1 MSTPPHDWSY
11 EVTRRKSSINSSSAR
26 ANGRANGHAG
36 SGANGHAAAAI
47 GPVAIADAI
56 AGGAAESDGLA
67 AHLHRAGSDD
77 STADFAAGSATSAGA
92 RANRDAYAELAQ
104 ADPAASAEAE
114 GKWLRPPGAASRTV
128 SLGNEVNAVNIVN
141 RNAELSAS
149 RASNGSGNS
158 SNGNAGGGASA
169 RASRAEK
176 SESAF
181 SLTPPGTEPLPLD
194 GATFVEA
201 VHERVDLI
209 ALEEQLLRSA
219 DEKIVQRELAYLRE
233 LRYGKTASFSTDDE
247 IPPRLIFEPPDTMQS

>member
-1 MSTPPHDWSY
+1 MPALAQKCPHDWSY
-11 EVTRRKSSINSSSAR
+11 EVTRRKNSSSSSSSGS
-26 ANGRANGHAG
+26 GRANGLSAALESVG
-36 SGANGHAAAAI
+36 TANT
-47 GPVAIADAI
+47 
-56 AGGAAESDGLA
+56 AESDGLA

-77 STADFAAGSATSAGA
+77 CTADLAAGSASSAGA
-92 RANRDAYAELAQ
+92 RAGRDAYAELAQ
-104 ADPAASAEAE
+104 ADPAESADAE
-114 GKWLRPPGAASRTV
+114 GKWLCPPGAASRAAN
-128 SLGNEVNAVNIVN
+128 GA
-141 RNAELSAS
+141 NAESTQNGANGFSEMSTNATS
-149 RASNGSGNS
+149 RRNESNCGSS
-158 SNGNAGGGASA
+158 GGSTS

-209 ALEEQLLRSA
+209 ALDDQLLRSA

-247 IPPRLIFEPPDTMQS
+247 IPPRLVFESPDPLP

>member
-1 MSTPPHDWSY
+1 
-11 EVTRRKSSINSSSAR
+11 VTRRKNSSSNSSVR
-26 ANGRANGHAG
+26 
-36 SGANGHAAAAI
+36 ANGHAAAALES
-47 GPVAIADAI
+47 VAL
-56 AGGAAESDGLA
+56 AGVAAESDGLA

-77 STADFAAGSATSAGA
+77 SIADFAAGSASSAGA

-104 ADPAASAEAE
+104 ADPAESAEAE
-114 GKWLRPPGAASRTV
+114 GKWLRPPGAASRNP
-128 SLGNEVNAVNIVN
+128 NEMHTLH
-141 RNAELSAS
+141 RNAELSTN
-149 RASNGSGNS
+149 RASNGSSIGS
-158 SNGNAGGGASA
+158 SCGSPGAGS

-247 IPPRLIFEPPDTMQS
+247 IPPRLIFEQPDPIS

>member
-1 MSTPPHDWSY
+1 MAMSAVELTAERYPSNRSQSRAAPSNPTASPH
-11 EVTRRKSSINSSSAR
+11 IF
-26 ANGRANGHAG
+26 
-36 SGANGHAAAAI
+36 
-47 GPVAIADAI
+47 
-56 AGGAAESDGLA
+56 
-67 AHLHRAGSDD
+67 HRAGSDD

-104 ADPAASAEAE
+104 ADPAESAEAE

-128 SLGNEVNAVNIVN
+128 SYGNEAIAVHDTHGAN
-141 RNAELSAS
+141 RNADLSAS
-149 RASNGSGNS
+149 RTANGSVNS
-158 SNGNAGGGASA
+158 TNGGSGGAS
-169 RASRAEK
+169 SRAPRGEK
-176 SESAF
+176 AESAF

-233 LRYGKTASFSTDDE
+233 LRYGKTASFSTDDD
-247 IPPRLIFEPPDTMQS
+247 IPPRIIFESPDPSL

>member
-1 MSTPPHDWSY
+1 MS
-11 EVTRRKSSINSSSAR
+11 
-26 ANGRANGHAG
+26 
-36 SGANGHAAAAI
+36 GHAAAVGA
-47 GPVAIADAI
+47 VAIADAVAI
-56 AGGAAESDGLA
+56 ATAAESSGLA

-77 STADFAAGSATSAGA
+77 SIADFAAGSATSAGA

-104 ADPAASAEAE
+104 ADPAESAEAE

-128 SLGNEVNAVNIVN
+128 TIENESSAVDETHAVN
-141 RNAELSAS
+141 RTPDLSTSRAPSNANGNASRGGSAAS
-149 RASNGSGNS
+149 RAS
-158 SNGNAGGGASA
+158 
-169 RASRAEK
+169 REEK
-176 SESAF
+176 TESAF

-233 LRYGKTASFSTDDE
+233 LRYGKTASFSTDDD
-247 IPPRLIFEPPDTMQS
+247 IPPRLIFESPDPSL

>member
-1 MSTPPHDWSY
+1 M
-11 EVTRRKSSINSSSAR
+11 TRRKSSSTSAR
-26 ANGRANGHAG
+26 ADGHATDY
-36 SGANGHAAAAI
+36 SGANGHAAALES
-47 GPVAIADAI
+47 VAMTN
-56 AGGAAESDGLA
+56 AAESDAIA

-77 STADFAAGSATSAGA
+77 STADLAAGSASSAGA
-92 RANRDAYAELAQ
+92 RAGRDAYAELAQ
-104 ADPAASAEAE
+104 ADPTASANAE
-114 GKWLRPPGAASRTV
+114 GKWLRPPEAASQAA
-128 SLGNEVNAVNIVN
+128 N
-141 RNAELSAS
+141 
-149 RASNGSGNS
+149 
-158 SNGNAGGGASA
+158 NAGDARRANGTNGFTEMSTNATSRRDDSNCGSSGGSTS

-233 LRYGKTASFSTDDE
+233 LRYGKTASFAMDDDL
-247 IPPRLIFEPPDTMQS
+247 PPRIVFDPPDPLP

>member
-1 MSTPPHDWSY
+1 MPSLARRSPHDWSH
-11 EVTRRKSSINSSSAR
+11 EVTRRKSSSSSR
-26 ANGRANGHAG
+26 TNGRLNGHAG
-36 SGANGHAAAAI
+36 VGANG
-47 GPVAIADAI
+47 
-56 AGGAAESDGLA
+56 GATALQSVSGTSTIESDGLA

-77 STADFAAGSATSAGA
+77 STADFAAGSASSAGA
-92 RANRDAYAELAQ
+92 RASRDAYAELAQ
-104 ADPAASAEAE
+104 ADPAESAEAE
-114 GKWLRPPGAASRTV
+114 GKWLRPPEAASRNP
-128 SLGNEVNAVNIVN
+128 SAAHELN
-141 RNAELSAS
+141 RNTELSTS
-149 RASNGSGNS
+149 RAANGSGSASNGVSGTS
-158 SNGNAGGGASA
+158 S

-176 SESAF
+176 AESAF

-247 IPPRLIFEPPDTMQS
+247 IPPRLVFDAPDPVS

>member
-1 MSTPPHDWSY
+1 
-11 EVTRRKSSINSSSAR
+11 VTRRKSSSTTN
-26 ANGRANGHAG
+26 RANGHSTDH
-36 SGANGHAAAAI
+36 SGTNGHAAALESVVTAN
-47 GPVAIADAI
+47 
-56 AGGAAESDGLA
+56 AAESDAIA

-77 STADFAAGSATSAGA
+77 STADLAAGSASSAGA
-92 RANRDAYAELAQ
+92 RAGRDAYAELAQ
-104 ADPAASAEAE
+104 ADPAESADAE
-114 GKWLRPPGAASRTV
+114 GKWLCPPGAASRAAN
-128 SLGNEVNAVNIVN
+128 GANAAST
-141 RNAELSAS
+141 RNGANGFSEMSTNATP
-149 RASNGSGNS
+149 RRNDSNCGSS
-158 SNGNAGGGASA
+158 GGSTS

-247 IPPRLIFEPPDTMQS
+247 IPPRLVFESPDPLP

>member
-1 MSTPPHDWSY
+1 
-11 EVTRRKSSINSSSAR
+11 VTRRKSSSSSR
-26 ANGRANGHAG
+26 TNGRLNGHAG
-36 SGANGHAAAAI
+36 VGANG
-47 GPVAIADAI
+47 
-56 AGGAAESDGLA
+56 GATALQSVSGTSTIESDGLA

-77 STADFAAGSATSAGA
+77 STADFAAGSASSAGA
-92 RANRDAYAELAQ
+92 RASRDAYAELAQ
-104 ADPAASAEAE
+104 ADPAESAEAE
-114 GKWLRPPGAASRTV
+114 GKWLRPPEAASRNPSVT
-128 SLGNEVNAVNIVN
+128 NAPN
-141 RNAELSAS
+141 RNTELSTS
-149 RASNGSGNS
+149 RAANGSGS
-158 SNGNAGGGASA
+158 GSNGVSGTSS

-176 SESAF
+176 AESAF

-247 IPPRLIFEPPDTMQS
+247 IPPRLIFEPPDPIS

>member
-1 MSTPPHDWSY
+1 
-11 EVTRRKSSINSSSAR
+11 VTRRKNSSSSGNSR
-26 ANGRANGHAG
+26 SRANGHAG
-36 SGANGHAAAAI
+36 ANGSVAALETVSLTAAT
-47 GPVAIADAI
+47 
-56 AGGAAESDGLA
+56 ESDGLA

-77 STADFAAGSATSAGA
+77 STADFAAGSASSAGA

-104 ADPAASAEAE
+104 ADPAESAEAE

-128 SLGNEVNAVNIVN
+128 PAGSETSESPGAN
-141 RNAELSAS
+141 RNTELSTS
-149 RASNGSGNS
+149 RPSNGSGNS
-158 SNGNAGGGASA
+158 GNGSGGAS
-169 RASRAEK
+169 SRTSRTEK
-176 SESAF
+176 AESAF

-247 IPPRLIFEPPDTMQS
+247 IPPRLIFEPPDPIS